1 MLRCDRTNEE
11 WIRLEAEEMDL
22 RLTNARP
29 FGRPGYEF
37 TEEDAWFWEDYAYKK
52 GRRYDRGN
60 LTRKFLELIDLD
72 NVAGKRVLD
81 IGCGAGQYSVLLAK
95 RGAIVTG
102 IDLSTVGIE
111 HAKRMAEA
119 NGVAD
124 RCTFSV
130 TEFSNSHF
138 PDEHFDII
146 YMHEVYHHAVKY
158 LGIKQEVN
166 RIAKPGAKILLAE
179 TIKGGPLMN
188 AGRQLTK
195 QIKYLRDPEQRIHDL
210 NEGGETI
217 SLKDYQEFA
226 EGFSHHEIHLM
237 SYFYMIK
244 LVLQNHTN
252 RFSVRSLLRMA
263 KYMDDVTLTVL
274 PFLRNHCAEAV
285 LYIEK

>member
-1 MLRCDRTNEE
+1 MLRSNRTNEE

-22 RLTNARP
+22 RLSNARP

-37 TEEDAWFWEDYAYKK
+37 TEEDAWFWEDYAYKI
-52 GRRYDRGN
+52 GRRCDRGN
-60 LTRKFLELIDLD
+60 LSRKFLELIDLD
-72 NVAGKRVLD
+72 SVAGKHVLD
-81 IGCGAGQYSVLLAK
+81 IGCGAGQHSVLLAK

-111 HAKRMAEA
+111 HARKMAEA
-119 NGVAD
+119 NNVAD

-130 TEFSNSHF
+130 NEFSDSHF

-158 LGIKQEVN
+158 LGIKQEVD

-179 TIKGGPLMN
+179 TIKGGPLLN
-188 AGRQLTK
+188 AGRQLMK
-195 QIKYLRDPEQRIHDL
+195 QIRYIQDPQQKIHDL

-217 SLKDYQEFA
+217 SLKHYQEFA

-244 LVLQNHTN
+244 LVLVNHTN
-252 RFSVRSLLRMA
+252 RFSVRAILQMA
-263 KYMDDVTLTVL
+263 KYMDDVMLTVL